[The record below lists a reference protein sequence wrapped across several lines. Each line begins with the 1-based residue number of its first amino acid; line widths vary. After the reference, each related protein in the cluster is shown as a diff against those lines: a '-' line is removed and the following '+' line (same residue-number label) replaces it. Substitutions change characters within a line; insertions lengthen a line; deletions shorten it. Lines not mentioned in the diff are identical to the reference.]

1 MTYTTVRQ
9 ILDVLKV
16 FYDNQRKGL
25 SLSRS
30 YQDGVRK
37 VAHENGVTYQTIGD
51 GCRRR
56 LRLKDINEFY
66 NLLGKWTKGDPSG
79 LIEQL
84 KKNSYSNIHPEI
96 LAFFESY
103 QPCQAAAGTDATAM
117 LPSPKTEVFS
127 VELNEKDAR
136 ILRAIAE
143 VEGASVSDMLTSL
156 LGKCLKARMKEIAEA
171 Y

>member
-1 MTYTTVRQ
+1 MMTYTTVRQ

-16 FYDNQRKGL
+16 CYDNQRKGL

-30 YQDGVRK
+30 YQDGVRE

-66 NLLGKWTKGDPSG
+66 NLLGGWTKGEPSG

-84 KKNSYSNIHPEI
+84 KKNSYSHIHPEI
-96 LAFFESY
+96 LAFFENY
-103 QPCQAAAGTDATAM
+103 QPGQAVAENDATAI
-117 LPSPKTEVFS
+117 LPLSKTEVFS
-127 VELNEKDAR
+127 VHPANEY
-136 ILRAIAE
+136 LQY
-143 VEGASVSDMLTSL
+143 S
-156 LGKCLKARMKEIAEA
+156 
-171 Y
+171 